1 MKNFPVRYSRGAIIL
16 LALVLAGVFALVGAA
31 LAGSVTSY
39 GRAERTT
46 VAATQALALAE
57 GALENAVGKLNQN
70 PSYTGETN
78 TTLGGGTFTTT
89 VTTINGSSKRITATA
104 YVPNNAH
111 PSATKTVRAT
121 VAISDTV
128 VSFRYGVQTGTGGF
142 VLNGGSTI
150 NGSVYANGDIDATN
164 GVHITGSAT
173 AANPPALTADQVND
187 TPAISSCTS
196 STCITFANSSATQD
210 IAQSFK
216 ISSATPLN
224 NIQFYLKK
232 VGAPSDATV
241 KIVNDNAGSPGTDV
255 LMSST
260 LSAATVTTNF
270 GWVTVSMPSTPVLDP
285 DQTYWF
291 VIDAGS
297 NASKYY
303 IIGANA
309 NGYQNGIAKI
319 GTFGGA
325 WSATTPAGLDT
336 YFRISLGGGTS
347 IIGGDT
353 YVGGV
358 TIGATGADS
367 AWAHTVQGASV
378 AGTIYCQTGS
388 NNSKSCNTSRADPT
402 PTTMPL
408 SDNNIQDWKD
418 DAVAGGTITG
428 DYHVNYAGATLGPKK
443 ITGNLLVDGGG
454 TLTMSDTLWVVG
466 TITVTGGG
474 KVKLASS
481 YGAKD
486 GVLVNDGMVTV
497 SGGGTFSGSGTAGSY
512 PFLITTSACP
522 AESGCS
528 GNPAVTITGGAGTVA
543 IVAQNGTASINGGS
557 AIKAVTAKQIT
568 MSGGAELVY
577 DSGLINA
584 NFSSGPGGSWAF
596 VPGSYAITQ

>member
-1 MKNFPVRYSRGAIIL
+1 MKTHSHLARGQVVL
-16 LALVLAGVFALVGAA
+16 LALVFAGIFAVVSTALVGF
-31 LAGSVTSY
+31 TNSY

-46 VAATQALALAE
+46 VASTQALALAE
-57 GALENAVGKLNQN
+57 GALDKAISQLNQN
-70 PSYTGETN
+70 SSYNGETN
-78 TTLGGGTFTTT
+78 TALGGGTFTTT
-89 VTTINGSSKRITATA
+89 ITTINSTSKRVTATA
-104 YVPNNAH
+104 SVPDSAN
-111 PSATKTVRAT
+111 PIATKTVRAT
-121 VAISDTV
+121 VSISDTI
-128 VSFRYGVQTGTGGF
+128 VSFRYGVQAGTGGF

-173 AANPPALTADQVND
+173 AANPPALAADQVND

-196 STCITFANSSATQD
+196 STCITFANAAATQD

-232 VGAPSDATV
+232 VGSPSNATV
-241 KIVNDNAGSPGTDV
+241 KIVNDNAGNPGTDV

-260 LSAATVTTNF
+260 LSASIVTTSF
-270 GWVTVSMPSTPVLDP
+270 GWVTVSMPTTPVLDP
-285 DQTYWF
+285 EQTYWF
-291 VIDAGS
+291 IIDAS
-297 NASKYY
+297 SSASKYY
-303 IIGANA
+303 VIGANA
-309 NGYQNGIAKI
+309 GGYANGVAKI
-319 GTFGGA
+319 GQSGGS
-325 WSATTPAGLDT
+325 WSATTPAGLDS
-336 YFRISLGGGTS
+336 YFKISLGGGTS

-353 YVGGV
+353 YIGGV
-358 TIGATGADS
+358 AIGAVAADN
-367 AWAHTVQGASV
+367 AWAHTVKGASV
-378 AGTIYCQTGS
+378 VGTIYCQTGS
-388 NNSKSCNTSRADPT
+388 FNNKSCNTSRADPT

-418 DAVAGGTITG
+418 DALAGGTITG

-454 TLTMSDTLWVVG
+454 TLTISGTLWVVG

-481 YGAKD
+481 YGAHD
-486 GVLVNDGMVTV
+486 GAIVNDGTVTV
-497 SGGGTFSGSGTAGSY
+497 NGGGTFSGSGTAGSY
-512 PFLITTSACP
+512 PFLISTSACP
-522 AESGCS
+522 VEAGC
-528 GNPAVTITGGAGTVA
+528 GGANAVTISGGAGTVA
-543 IVAQNGTASINGGS
+543 IVAQNGTVSINGGS

-584 NFSSGPGGSWAF
+584 NFSSGPGGSWGF
-596 VPGSYAITQ
+596 VAGSYAITQ